1 MFVSRCKSVRILRL
15 AELPSRGH
23 NVRTVSMGVRY
34 IRGWSLT
41 CLIPCGVGGSL
52 GGNIYNTA
60 KEREMEAIIII
71 GIPMLYFLPAIVAG
85 FRDHRNTGAV
95 FVLNLLLGWTF
106 IGWVIALVWAMTN
119 GGKND

>member
-1 MFVSRCKSVRILRL
+1 
-15 AELPSRGH
+15 
-23 NVRTVSMGVRY
+23 
-34 IRGWSLT
+34 
-41 CLIPCGVGGSL
+41 
-52 GGNIYNTA
+52 
-60 KEREMEAIIII
+60 MEAIIII

-95 FVLNLLLGWTF
+95 FVLNLFLGWTF